1 LHALP
6 LFQTINLKSFLCFG
20 VCCDAIGSQT
30 MALYF
35 HAEELLE
42 LNISNLWKL
51 IFFDRQLWKLILLCL
66 ELILLCLETK
76 IIMRKLFRCLINL
89 DSCYLWY
96 PCDIYGIKVYKPMSL
111 LVFNRSAILVFDWDA
126 EVK

>member
-6 LFQTINLKSFLCFG
+6 LFQTNNLKSFLCFG
-20 VCCDAIGSQT
+20 VCYDAIGSQT

-51 IFFDRQLWKLILLCL
+51 ILLCL

-76 IIMRKLFRCLINL
+76 IIMHKLFRCLINL

-96 PCDIYGIKVYKPMSL
+96 PCDFYRIKVYKPMSL
-111 LVFNRSAILVFDWDA
+111 LVFNHSAIFVFDWDA